1 MTGIH
6 IKDGKATVDNDNSL
20 VSALIAGCKG
30 KLIIKSP
37 LLKGGRT
44 EFKDVKKVN
53 AEVKEKKER

>member
-1 MTGIH
+1 MTKIH

-37 LLKGGRT
+37 LLKGGRQ
-44 EFKDVKKVN
+44 EFKNVKKN
-53 AEVKEKKER
+53 K

>member
-37 LLKGGRT
+37 LLKGGRQ
-44 EFKDVKKVN
+44 EFKNVKKSD
-53 AEVKEKKER
+53 AKIKDKKES